1 MDKNFL
7 PIMFNATRPIFI
19 DFLPST
25 IVDAEQISWQHFQ
38 KWPPGGTN
46 VNTMLGS
53 HKIAVDTWAEV
64 YDLLKPYSDEEFWQW
79 PAELDPNTVYIVG
92 RVLLKQHWTE
102 ITEWATQYPGS
113 IVFSNPAEGSETVLL
128 QLRRLRI
135 ADHVRDGRIG
145 LLTSGDLEPGW
156 RYCKTDCYFSNIVEY
171 TENKAAQI
179 EGALEYKEHRPYEF
193 LFLNGRLRPHRKYLM
208 DHLRAQG
215 MLSHALWTNLGSQ
228 VEMAFTSALD
238 TGKTEPIRLL
248 PPEYEIDRAVPQLN
262 AVPDAGFVKH
272 QLFNNTWGDAIVNH
286 RCYTD
291 TWFSLVTETIFDYP
305 HTFRTEKIYKPILMA
320 HPFVVAANQGY
331 LRDLRN
337 AGFQT
342 FHTLLDES
350 YDQIDCPQA
359 RSERIIDTVRAIS
372 YSGSGDFWKASRDIC
387 KYNQQHLVEYNRE
400 QRALLPQNLL
410 NYLNE
415 RS

>member
-1 MDKNFL
+1 
-7 PIMFNATRPIFI
+7 
-19 DFLPST
+19 
-25 IVDAEQISWQHFQ
+25 
-38 KWPPGGTN
+38 
-46 VNTMLGS
+46 MLGS
-53 HKIAVDTWAEV
+53 HKIVVDTWAEV
-64 YDLLKPYSDEEFWQW
+64 YDLLKPYADEEFWQW
-79 PAELDPNTVYIVG
+79 PSELDPNSVYIVG

-102 ITEWATQYPGS
+102 ITEWATQHPGR

-128 QLRRLRI
+128 QLQRLRI
-135 ADHVRDGRIG
+135 SDHVRDGRIG

-156 RYCKTDCYFSNIVEY
+156 HYCKTNCYFSNIVEY

-179 EGALEYKEHRPYEF
+179 EAALDHKAQRPYEF
-193 LFLNGRLRPHRKYLM
+193 LFLNGRLRPHRKYLI
-208 DHLRAQG
+208 DHMRVQG
-215 MLSHALWTNLGSQ
+215 LLTHALWTNLSSQ

-248 PPEYEIDRAVPQLN
+248 PPEYEIPRAVPNL
-262 AVPDAGFVKH
+262 DREYTGFCKH
-272 QLFNNTWGDAIVNH
+272 ELFGNTWGDAIVNS

-291 TWFSLVTETIFDYP
+291 TWFSVVTETIFDYP

-320 HPFVVAANQGY
+320 HPFVVAANRGY
-331 LRDLRN
+331 LQDLRN

-359 RSERIIDTVRAIS
+359 RSERIIDTVRDIS
-372 YSGSGDFWKASRDIC
+372 LNGAANFWDASRDIC
-387 KYNQQHLVEYNRE
+387 KYNQQHLVEYNQQQRTALPILLE
-400 QRALLPQNLL
+400 Q
-410 NYLNE
+410 YLNE